1 MAEAS
6 AGRPLISAV
15 SKALGLERN
24 EFKAVAWSF
33 TYFFCLLAA
42 YYMLRSVRETMA
54 IVSGVRNIPWLF
66 TGTFTVMLLATPV
79 FGWVASRFA
88 RKTFLPWVYYFFV
101 LNILAFFAAFTYAH
115 VTGLDQVWIARAFF
129 VWISVFNL
137 FVVSVFWSFMA
148 DIYTGEQCRRLFG
161 VISAGGSVGAVC
173 GPLLTSVIAGK
184 IEFRNLLPLSALLLL
199 VAVYCIYQLRAWAAV
214 NETGDQ
220 KAAAV
225 SDEAMGGS
233 AFDGIKFVFT
243 SAFFGGIA
251 TAQLLANFLGGALY
265 YYMAD
270 FMSRTFPDPDR
281 QTQLFALFDAS
292 INVIAFVGQ
301 LLLVRL
307 SVRTLGVGWTLSI
320 LPIVSLVGFALLAI
334 NPVFA
339 VLAALH
345 VVRRG
350 VGFGFTKPTNDMLYA
365 VVSPIERYKAKNF
378 IDTAVYRGADV
389 VTGFAVRQIGTLAGL
404 SGLAMLCV
412 PLAAIWGTLTLWIGR
427 QYRQRD
433 LKTAGTPQPE
443 AA

>member
-1 MAEAS
+1 MTASSDRRSPITAIAS
-6 AGRPLISAV
+6 ALGIEGR
-15 SKALGLERN
+15 
-24 EFKAVAWSF
+24 EFTAVAWSF

-101 LNILAFFAAFTYAH
+101 ANITGFFVAFTYAH
-115 VTGLDQVWIARAFF
+115 HNELSQVWIARGFF

-161 VISAGGSVGAVC
+161 IISAGGSVGAVL
-173 GPLLTSVIAGK
+173 GPLLTSFIAVK

-199 VAVYCIYQLRAWAAV
+199 VAVYCIFRLRAWATV
-214 NETGDQ
+214 NESGEQ
-220 KAAAV
+220 KQAAV
-225 SDEAMGGS
+225 SDKPIGGS
-233 AFDGIKFVFT
+233 ALAGIKFVFT
-243 SAFFGGIA
+243 SPFFGGIA
-251 TAQLLANFLGGALY
+251 TAQLAANFLGGASY
-265 YYMAD
+265 YYMAEL
-270 FMSRTFPDPDR
+270 MSVNVPDPDR
-281 QTQLFALFDAS
+281 QTQLFALFDAA
-292 INVIAFVGQ
+292 INVVAFIGQ

-307 SVRTLGVGWTLSI
+307 AVRRLGVGWTLSI
-320 LPIVSLVGFALLAI
+320 LPIVSVIGFALLAI
-334 NPVFA
+334 NPVLT

-345 VVRRG
+345 IVRRG
-350 VGFGFTKPTNDMLYA
+350 VGFGFTKPTNDMLYG
-365 VVSPIERYKAKNF
+365 VVSPEERYKAKNF

-389 VTGFAVRQIGTLAGL
+389 VTGFTVRYVGTLVGL
-404 SGLAMLCV
+404 SGLALVCV
-412 PLAAIWGTLTLWIGR
+412 PIAAGWSWLTFWVGR

-433 LKTAGTPQPE
+433 LARTG
-443 AA
+443 